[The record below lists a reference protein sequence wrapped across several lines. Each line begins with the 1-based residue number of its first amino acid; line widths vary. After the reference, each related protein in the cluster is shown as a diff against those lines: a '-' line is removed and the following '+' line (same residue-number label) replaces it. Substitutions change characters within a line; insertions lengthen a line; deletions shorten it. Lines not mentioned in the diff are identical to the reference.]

1 MAVCSHCHTVMHPSG
16 SEKDYFANGAAQV
29 KMKGKDDIPDWVL
42 SATGNLCERD
52 RLSPRRISEDTVGHV
67 REHCNTRREEYEAF
81 QVGKLLQ
88 RRQPSLR
95 TAACSSGCC
104 CRPLP
109 TALQC
114 FTTETSTFVSTA
126 CVTRMTDAHAG
137 PDGSCGF
144 DSRVAL

>member
-1 MAVCSHCHTVMHPSG
+1 MHPSG
-16 SEKDYFANGAAQV
+16 SEKDYFANGATQV

-88 RRQPSLR
+88 RR
-95 TAACSSGCC
+95 
-104 CRPLP
+104 
-109 TALQC
+109 
-114 FTTETSTFVSTA
+114 TTITE
-126 CVTRMTDAHAG
+126 
-137 PDGSCGF
+137 DGSVLFRLLLPSTPNSPAVLHNGNQHLCLDCLR
-144 DSRVAL
+144 DSDD